1 MECQAIFSVSPSKPC
16 LSIKGFA
23 SRQRCLPPVH
33 ELRKVVGM
41 NYAGPSPSQK
51 VIQRNA
57 QIFQPA
63 FVEKIQIAV
72 GTSAVQHRGSCIDHE
87 LEAVFTSAPV
97 YRGCCGGRQKHDQG
111 SKDNSKVAKGSHAHG
126 VRKKMG

>member
-1 MECQAIFSVSPSKPC
+1 MERQAIFSVSPSKAC
-16 LSIKGFA
+16 FSFEGLA

-33 ELRKVVGM
+33 ERRNVVGM

-63 FVEKIQIAV
+63 FIKEIEIAV
-72 GTSAVQHRGSCIDHE
+72 RTSAVYHGGSCINHE
-87 LEAVFTSAPV
+87 PQVFFTLASV
-97 YRGCCGGRQKHDQG
+97 HR
-111 SKDNSKVAKGSHAHG
+111 
-126 VRKKMG
+126 